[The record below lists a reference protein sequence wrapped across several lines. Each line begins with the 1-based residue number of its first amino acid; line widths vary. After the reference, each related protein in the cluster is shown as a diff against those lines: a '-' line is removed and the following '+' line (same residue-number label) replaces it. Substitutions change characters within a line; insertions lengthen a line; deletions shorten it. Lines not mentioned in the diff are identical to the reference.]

1 MSPSVFRILSL
12 GEQKPTTVS
21 LQFTD
26 KSIKYLLGIIEDVL
40 VKVDNFNFLVDFIM
54 LDMKEDRN
62 IPLILKRPFLD
73 TGRTLIDVEKGELIL
88 RMQDEQVN
96 FKMFKATPQPSNVEK
111 CFKIDTNCWLKG
123 PSL

>member
-21 LQFTD
+21 LQFVD

-40 VKVDNFNFLVDFIM
+40 VKVDNFNFLADFIM

-62 IPLILKRPFLD
+62 IPLILKRPFLAL
-73 TGRTLIDVEKGELIL
+73 GKTLIDVEK
-88 RMQDEQVN
+88 DN
-96 FKMFKATPQPSNVEK
+96 SSFKCKMRK
-111 CFKIDTNCWLKG
+111 
-123 PSL
+123 